1 MPFISDSWPNFADG
15 ISQQPVLLRTPTQ
28 GDEQING
35 LSDPALG
42 LSKRPCTEHLAKI
55 GDYATPN
62 LFGTTITRSATEAY
76 FLLIAANSVPTLND
90 TTSGASVAVNVTEAT
105 DHEILTITFST
116 TTATVTTA
124 SAHGLSSLD
133 KVQINSAEVTAGT
146 NTYNGPFTITYT
158 GATTFTYPIVEP
170 SVAASGSPTFAQIF
184 ESTMSG
190 AELVS
195 YNAIVDYL
203 KVADPQTNLRSV
215 SIADETYLL
224 NKSTTVA
231 KTTTLTTNRD
241 YKEGV
246 VHVKVGAF
254 GTTYTITLQAT
265 DFAHSTSESGTDVS
279 ELVTRNTAI
288 TDSLV
293 TALNN
298 GVAATYN
305 QDSNQETSFSATSGG
320 SAITPTITV
329 RHRKGESVIHFKS
342 ATLTDTFTLEG
353 KDSRDYGHMMSFQG
367 SVGDFAKLPTKG
379 PTTIDGWEI
388 KVSGDFAKDQDD
400 YYVSAVRNASTGEVT
415 YTESAKDNEK
425 HQFNA
430 TTLPRRLV
438 RNSDGSYSLKETA
451 WTARVSGDDTTNPY
465 PKFAGNTIA
474 DIFYHQSRLGFLSGE
489 TLHLSETNEYGNFF
503 LTTVLTPLATAPI
516 ELSSAGTEISVLE
529 YALPYSES
537 LLMFSK
543 LNQPVL
549 RAPDVLTAS
558 SAALRISTRFEASLK
573 AKPASSGRFIFFAE
587 KRGSHCGIREYF
599 TDSNTNTM
607 DAAQITMHVPKYIA
621 GEAVQLLASSNSD
634 ILCIRTDDA
643 DSEETVWVYRYT
655 WLGAQKAQASWSKW
669 TFDGKVRAMG
679 FVESDLL
686 LILERGSKSYLERL
700 HLGRDSAASEN
711 DMSSAMHLDR
721 RVKLT
726 SDSSFDT
733 FHSSYYQ
740 DAGTGVAATVTNC
753 VSLSNVTTCTTTAAH
768 GVIVG
773 NAVTIAGN
781 SVAAHNATH
790 LVTEIPSTT
799 TFKYALTT
807 ADATGT
813 GGTST
818 LQNSTLIYIDKAGDA
833 KTATEVGALTLS
845 ASVPIWVGIP
855 YEFKYRISEPV
866 VRLKQNEAATTSGR
880 IQLRTMS
887 VNYAD
892 SGYFRVQIKP
902 QGHDVTVA
910 GVTMRDVATHTFNG
924 RIVGAAANVTD
935 TTPILS
941 GTFRFPVYSISTGV
955 QVEITSSEWMPC
967 SFQGGEWEAQ
977 YYTRSG
983 RIK

>member
-76 FLLIAANSVPTLND
+76 FLLIAANSAPTLND

-105 DHEILTITFST
+105 DHEISTITFST

-124 SAHGLSSLD
+124 SAHGLSTSD
-133 KVQINSAEVTAGT
+133 KVQINSAAVTTGT
-146 NTYNGPFTITYT
+146 NTYNGPFTITVT
-158 GATTFTYPIVEP
+158 GATTFTYTMGGTP

-190 AELVS
+190 ADLVS

-203 KVADPQTNLRSV
+203 KVTDPQTNLRSV

-231 KTTTLTTNRD
+231 KTTTATTNRN

-254 GTTYTITLQAT
+254 GTTYTITLQGT
-265 DFAHSTSESGTDVS
+265 DFTHATTESGTDTS
-279 ELVTRNTAI
+279 ELVTRNSTI
-288 TDSLV
+288 TDALV
-293 TALNN
+293 KALYND
-298 GVAATYN
+298 VVPTYD
-305 QDSNQETSFSATSGG
+305 QDSNQETSFSAHG
-320 SAITPTITV
+320 ITPTITV

-342 ATLTDTFTLEG
+342 ASLTDTFTLEG

-388 KVSGDFAKDQDD
+388 KVSGDFTKDQDD
-400 YYVSAVRNASTGEVT
+400 YYVSAVRNASSGEVT
-415 YTESAKDNEK
+415 YTECAKDNEA

-438 RNSDGSYSLKETA
+438 RNSDGSYSLKETV

-465 PKFAGNTIA
+465 PKFAGNSIA

-549 RAPDVLTAS
+549 RAPDVLTAN

-686 LILERGSKSYLERL
+686 LILERGSKSYLEKL

-726 SDSSFDT
+726 SDASFDDFAT
-733 FHSSYYQ
+733 TYYN
-740 DAGTGVAATVTNC
+740 DAGTA
-753 VSLSNVTTCTTTAAH
+753 
-768 GVIVG
+768 
-773 NAVTIAGN
+773 NAD
-781 SVAAHNATH
+781 
-790 LVTEIPSTT
+790 L
-799 TFKYALTT
+799 L
-807 ADATGT
+807 
-813 GGTST
+813 
-818 LQNSTLIYIDKAGDA
+818 YIDKAGDA

-845 ASVPIWVGIP
+845 ASVPIWAGIP

-902 QGHDVTVA
+902 QGHDVTV
-910 GVTMRDVATHTFNG
+910 GEVTVRDVATHTFNG
-924 RIVGAAANVTD
+924 RIVGAAANKTD
-935 TTPILS
+935 STPILS